1 MQRVIGV
8 IESDVCADITL
19 RNNSRTEMVRAEN
32 KDAHTEQ
39 FQTAIELQE
48 PPNHR
53 RVIVK

>member
-1 MQRVIGV
+1 MYVQ
-8 IESDVCADITL
+8 ITL